1 MDVKKA
7 LKAYIWNEN
16 CHSTTDEGVESM
28 GGKGS
33 GRKPGFKGEGVPKD
47 KNPMK
52 QAADPSNVVRGTNS
66 AVMAFG
72 ADIMAFD
79 PPDFGDAE
87 SLRQRFYDY
96 LELCSRHG
104 IRPMVTSMANA
115 FGLDRRELWGIA
127 VGDAKYRNWHGGIL
141 TPECRD
147 VIKKAY
153 TFLNTA
159 WEAYLMEESKNPV
172 KWLFLGKNYFGM
184 KDQTEQV
191 QVRMDVAPRLSDPE
205 AVAKKYAAM
214 VGRPRPAL
222 ADAEIVDIEDA

>member
-1 MDVKKA
+1 
-7 LKAYIWNEN
+7 
-16 CHSTTDEGVESM
+16 M

-33 GRKPGFKGEGVPKD
+33 GGARYRKDGKKRD
-47 KNPMK
+47 TPMTR
-52 QAADPSNVVRGTNS
+52 AADPSNVPAGTNA

-72 ADIMAFD
+72 KEVMAFE
-79 PPDFGDAE
+79 PPDFGDPE

-96 LELCSRHG
+96 LDLCSSHG
-104 IRPMVTSMANA
+104 VRPMVGSMANA
-115 FGLDRRELWGIA
+115 FGIDRRELWGIA

-147 VIKKAY
+147 VIQKAY

-159 WEAYLMEESKNPV
+159 WEIYLMEETKNPV

-191 QVRMDVAPRLSDPE
+191 QVRMDLTPQLPNPEDVA
-205 AVAKKYAAM
+205 AKYAAM
-214 VGRPRPAL
+214 VGRPQEAL
-222 ADAEIVDIEDA
+222 PEAEIVDIGEAVEGD